1 MCNKYHPLY
10 FYHSPQL
17 NCLVVFCKKWA
28 TASFC
33 ARVVRSDAYGSIFL
47 TDGDRPN
54 YPMHTHTHLAL
65 TYDIS
70 PSSQKIIVYSTL
82 NSIPMH
88 TLFILPVCKRSKQR
102 INFGRDVAFCR
113 PNVASLRC
121 FLFFFHLS
129 FGYSSSCRSNP
140 IRLHSRAR
148 FCLQT
153 PFLHSPLF
161 LFLYLLVQA
170 RSTRPLN
177 DWLRIYFEDLIKKNR
192 DTFKEGDEHQPFF
205 FHEQNLMTKGRRESI
220 PIIVYLPTPFVCN
233 TIFLLVRVSLFFFHS
248 AKTRLAFTTLLD
260 WTM

>member
-1 MCNKYHPLY
+1 
-10 FYHSPQL
+10 
-17 NCLVVFCKKWA
+17 
-28 TASFC
+28 
-33 ARVVRSDAYGSIFL
+33 
-47 TDGDRPN
+47 
-54 YPMHTHTHLAL
+54 MHTHTHLAL

-192 DTFKEGDEHQPFF
+192 NTFKEGDEHQPFF

-233 TIFLLVRVSLFFFHS
+233 TIFLLVRVSLFFFSFRENETGLHDFVGLDYVARVARGASKGMNERES
-248 AKTRLAFTTLLD
+248 ATLRTTAVDNNASSPPLRNLPRCFS
-260 WTM
+260 